1 MMAYTKNKIL
11 STANQHS
18 SVLQITI
25 SCFISL
31 INGRYQSLAN
41 EPSRWLR
48 VAVISYKAIIN
59 SNKLK
64 ALTSYSKPSWN

>member
-1 MMAYTKNKIL
+1 MAYNKIL
-11 STANQHS
+11 ISTANQHS

-25 SCFISL
+25 SYFISL

-48 VAVISYKAIIN
+48 VAFISYKAIIN

-64 ALTSYSKPSWN
+64 ALSYSKPT